1 MKKSI
6 DIKIIKKSF
15 YNEVNLP
22 SYATE
27 GSAGLDLYA
36 SIEKETVFESKDI
49 KYIPTGIA
57 IHIDDNTV
65 AGFVFPRSGLSSK
78 HGITLI
84 NSVGVI
90 DSDYTG
96 EIICPMINLSNT
108 KYIIKPGDRI
118 AQIVFMP
125 IYTVDLILKDELDIT
140 KRGTGRFG
148 STGR

>member
-1 MKKSI
+1 MKKNIS
-6 DIKIIKKSF
+6 IKIMRKTF
-15 YNEVNLP
+15 YSELSLP

-36 SIEKETVFESKDI
+36 SIEEETIFEPKEI
-49 KYIPTGIA
+49 KNIPTGIA

-78 HGITLI
+78 YGITLI

-90 DSDYTG
+90 DSDYNG
-96 EIICPMINLSNT
+96 EIICPLINHSNT
-108 KYIIKPGDRI
+108 RYIVKPGDRI

-125 IYTVDLILKDELDIT
+125 IYTVDLILKDELNKT
-140 KRGTGRFG
+140 KRGSGGFG